1 MICRFKNFYCCSNLT
16 WRKLK
21 LTTPDNNVSKFSRR
35 KIIIQFPFILFP
47 LRDKIN
53 KKNFHKRF
61 SLFQRVFIRD
71 CLHDICPLLR
81 GLLHPEDRDR
91 SVSVGS
97 GLLHNDLAHIIQ
109 KSSLRTRPG
118 SKLTATS
125 GSLPRKTCWPAS
137 TGRSCTTRSAEAA
150 LG

>member
-1 MICRFKNFYCCSNLT
+1 MFL
-16 WRKLK
+16 
-21 LTTPDNNVSKFSRR
+21 
-35 KIIIQFPFILFP
+35 

-91 SVSVGS
+91 SVSVGP
-97 GLLHNDLAHIIQ
+97 GLLHNDLAHINSEKLFENQ
-109 KSSLRTRPG
+109 ARVKTNRDFWKFAEDDLLAGLYWEELYNQVSRGSPG
-118 SKLTATS
+118 MIIISYLILS
-125 GSLPRKTCWPAS
+125 YLILSDQGPAGDS
-137 TGRSCTTRSAEAA
+137 VQVSQ
-150 LG
+150 L

>member
-1 MICRFKNFYCCSNLT
+1 MFL
-16 WRKLK
+16 
-21 LTTPDNNVSKFSRR
+21 
-35 KIIIQFPFILFP
+35 

-91 SVSVGS
+91 SVSVGP
-97 GLLHNDLAHIIQ
+97 GLLHNDLAHINSEKLFENQ
-109 KSSLRTRPG
+109 ARVKTNRDFWKFAEEDLLAGLYWEELYNQVSRGSPG
-118 SKLTATS
+118 MIIISYLILS
-125 GSLPRKTCWPAS
+125 YLILSDQGPAGDS
-137 TGRSCTTRSAEAA
+137 VQVSQ
-150 LG
+150 L